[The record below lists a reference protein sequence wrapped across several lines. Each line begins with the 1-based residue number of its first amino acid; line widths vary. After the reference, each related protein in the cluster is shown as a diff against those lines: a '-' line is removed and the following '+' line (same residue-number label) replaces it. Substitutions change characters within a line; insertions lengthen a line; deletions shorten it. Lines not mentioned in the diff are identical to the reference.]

1 VNIRTQELSAS
12 WGRLKSGL
20 DQVVL
25 DCGGVELIAIESVR
39 IK

>member
-1 VNIRTQELSAS
+1 VNIRAQELSAS

-25 DCGGVELIAIESVR
+25 VVVGLS
-39 IK
+39 